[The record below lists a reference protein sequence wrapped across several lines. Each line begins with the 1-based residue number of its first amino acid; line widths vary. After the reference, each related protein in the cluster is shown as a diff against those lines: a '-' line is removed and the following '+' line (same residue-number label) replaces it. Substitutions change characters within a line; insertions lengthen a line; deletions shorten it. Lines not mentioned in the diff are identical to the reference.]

1 MIFVL
6 FLYALFATV
15 FPLCKIAFNN
25 YIEPVFFTGICLT
38 LAGTILLIYQ
48 YCKDKSKLYWKK
60 ELVVPI
66 LMLVICNIYLT
77 NVCERWGLQYLTSV
91 KTAFIYNL
99 SPFFSAIFSYFLLSE
114 TMTRKKWLGLL
125 IGFLGFIPFFI
136 EKSGQEYASGGFV
149 LFSWAELA
157 LVTAA
162 IATVIGWIGMRKLV
176 LLGHSPILGN
186 GISMLIG
193 GVMII
198 PTSMM
203 IESWSPLP
211 VRDWAHALV
220 FIALTTVIS
229 YIIAYNM
236 YGWLLKRYTATF
248 LTMAGLTS
256 PLFTALFG
264 WMLLGESVGSTFL
277 FSMVMV
283 GIGLYLFH
291 SQEIKSKTTH
301 RQTSHVGMK
310 GTE

>member
-25 YIEPVFFTGICLT
+25 YIEPIFFTGVCLT
-38 LAGTILLIYQ
+38 LAGTALLVYQ
-48 YCKDKSKLYWKK
+48 YCKDKSKLVWKK
-60 ELVVPI
+60 ELTVPL

-114 TMTRKKWLGLL
+114 RMTRNKWLGFL

-136 EKSGQEYASGGFV
+136 EKSAQEYVSGGFL

-157 LVTAA
+157 LITAA
-162 IATVIGWIGMRKLV
+162 ISTVLGWIGMRKLV
-176 LLGHSPILGN
+176 LLGYSPIVGN

-193 GVMII
+193 GLMII
-198 PTSMM
+198 PTSML
-203 IESWSPLP
+203 IESWTPLP
-211 VRDWAHALV
+211 VRDWAHALI
-220 FIALTTVIS
+220 FIGITTVIS
-229 YIIAYNM
+229 YLIAYNM
-236 YGWLLKRYTATF
+236 YGWLLSRYTATF

-264 WMLLGESVGSTFL
+264 WALLGESVGWSFV
-277 FSMVMV
+277 FSMLMV

-291 SQEIKSKTTH
+291 SQEIKSKAT
-301 RQTSHVGMK
+301 RGQTRLRGMK